1 MRSSWLQL
9 EKRALSRKLRTRETG
24 ALGGLEEKIISCG
37 DYFND
42 RRTFVSL
49 ETSDSVDEKRYK
61 WSDRSE
67 LAKVKNLSLRA
78 RGGKN
83 NLLWRLF

>member
-9 EKRALSRKLRTRETG
+9 EKRALSRKLRTRKTG

-67 LAKVKNLSLRA
+67 LAKVKLELMSQKEPWFEYRRHN
-78 RGGKN
+78 
-83 NLLWRLF
+83 

>member
-67 LAKVKNLSLRA
+67 LAKVKLELMSQNEPWFEYR
-78 RGGKN
+78 RHN
-83 NLLWRLF
+83 